1 MKKGIITLS
10 VAASLATSSI
20 ANDINTQMYEQI
32 QLLKSKIEALEVQLK
47 KQQETQKASNN
58 IDEKR
63 IVKIEK
69 KLNRVSKKANLAK
82 AQSAGDNLKWNVD
95 FRTQVNNLQY
105 KLGNGKKVKNEAVMT
120 NRLLLGMKYKADENS
135 IFYGTLAYNK
145 LYGENSSN
153 FNNNANFDWVTNES
167 ATNDNEIKLK
177 EAYWLYTNDT
187 FLGADIPWTAS
198 VGRRPSTDGL
208 GINFRAD
215 QKRKSALSHT
225 VNVEFDGASA
235 RFGLEEITGL
245 EGSWMKVCAG
255 RGLTNAKLRF
265 SADGLDYT
273 KDSTTQ
279 NIDMAGLIAVPFDN
293 GQYSVHMNYAKSW
306 NLIGN
311 EDTNNNG
318 QLDANE
324 QAFKDFGDIEY
335 FTTMFKVDGIGDGI
349 SDYLDETIFF
359 ASYAQ
364 SKTSPD
370 ANKQMLGSNSSETGR
385 SYWLG
390 VNAPCPINSD
400 NARVGIEWNKGTKYW
415 RPMTYGEDTMAGSK
429 IAARGT
435 AWEIYR
441 HQQLTKALSFGL
453 SYLYIDYDYTGSN
466 GFFGDFGNPIDTNSA
481 NAANAVKSAQDIKA
495 YMRYKF

>member
-1 MKKGIITLS
+1 MKKGIISLS
-10 VAASLATSSI
+10 FFASLATASM
-20 ANDINTQMYEQI
+20 ADDINKEMFEQI
-32 QLLKSKIEALEVQLK
+32 QILKSKIEALEKQINQQKSIK
-47 KQQETQKASNN
+47 KSNPLIN
-58 IDEKR
+58 EKR

-69 KLNRVSKKANLAK
+69 KLNKVSKKANLAK
-82 AQSAGDNLKWNVD
+82 AQSSGDNLKWNVD
-95 FRTQVNNLQY
+95 FRTQINNLQY
-105 KLGNGKKVKNEAVMT
+105 KLGNGKKVKNEALMT
-120 NRLLLGMKYKADENS
+120 NRLWLGMKYKADDNS
-135 IFYGTLAYNK
+135 MFYGTLSYNK

-153 FNNNANFDWVTNES
+153 SSNNSNFDWVTNES

-177 EAYWLYTNDT
+177 EAYWLYKNDT
-187 FLGADIPWTAS
+187 FLGSDIPWTAS

-208 GINFRAD
+208 AINYRAD
-215 QKRKSALSHT
+215 QKRKSALAHT
-225 VNVEFDGASA
+225 VNVEFDGASVK
-235 RFGLEEITGL
+235 FDTENLTGL
-245 EGSWMKVCAG
+245 EGSWVKVCAG
-255 RGLTNAKLRF
+255 RGLTNSKLRF
-265 SADGLDYT
+265 TSDGLDYT

-279 NIDMAGLIAVPFDN
+279 NIDMAGLIAVPYDN

-311 EDTNNNG
+311 EDYNSNG
-318 QLDANE
+318 KLDTNE

-364 SKTSPD
+364 SKTNPD
-370 ANKQMLGSNSSETGR
+370 AGKKMLGSNSSQTGH
-385 SYWLG
+385 SFWLG
-390 VNAPCPINSD
+390 VNAPCPISPD
-400 NARVGIEWNKGTKYW
+400 DSKIGIEWNKGSKYW
-415 RPMTYGEDTMAGSK
+415 RPMTYAEDTMAGSK

-441 HQQLTKALSFGL
+441 HQQLTKALSFGM

-466 GFFGDFGNPIDTNSA
+466 GFFGDFGTPIDSNSSSA
-481 NAANAVKSAQDIKA
+481 SNAVKSAQDIKA